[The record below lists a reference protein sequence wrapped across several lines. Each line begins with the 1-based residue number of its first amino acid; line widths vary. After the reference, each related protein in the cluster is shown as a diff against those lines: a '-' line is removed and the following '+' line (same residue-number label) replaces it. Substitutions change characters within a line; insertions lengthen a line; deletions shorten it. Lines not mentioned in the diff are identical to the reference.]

1 MCQDARL
8 AKRHIRLILT
18 QTSKVGRRA
27 LRCSESCCNA
37 GRLESIGLAE
47 LLTQDAKGDAYSAW
61 SQLAQFDQKIVH
73 FGGIGLN
80 KLCRDRQGREDQC
93 CNFRQSHVGVSGFAT
108 VSDSCQ
114 RADAI
119 SGDGVL
125 TADYRGLSGLGQK
138 TVL

>member
-8 AKRHIRLILT
+8 AERHVRLILA

-27 LRCSESCCNA
+27 FRCSESCCNA
-37 GRLESIGLAE
+37 GRLEIVWLAE

-80 KLCRDRQGREDQC
+80 KLGRDRQGREDQR
-93 CNFRQSHVGVSGFAT
+93 CNFRQSHIGVSGLAT
-108 VSDSCQ
+108 VSDNCQ
-114 RADAI
+114 RADAV
-119 SGDGVL
+119 SANGVP
-125 TADYRGLSGLGQK
+125 TAKHRGLSGLGHK

>member
-8 AKRHIRLILT
+8 AERHIRLILA

-27 LRCSESCCNA
+27 FRCSESCCNA
-37 GRLESIGLAE
+37 GRLESTWLAE

-80 KLCRDRQGREDQC
+80 KLGRDRQGREEQC
-93 CNFRQSHVGVSGFAT
+93 CNCRQSHVGDSGLAT
-108 VSDSCQ
+108 LSDSCQ
-114 RADAI
+114 RVDAV

-125 TADYRGLSGLGQK
+125 TADYRGLSGLGHE